1 MPARQR
7 GTVVKLP
14 SGRWGVRYYDEHG
27 RRPRTGVSWATKTEA
42 RDWLERKLEEVD
54 ALRRGDP
61 VVERRREMPTFSELC
76 EEYLAQHAAEENTIR
91 TLRARLKRA
100 RATFGT
106 TKVDRIV
113 VEEVRRW
120 RKTLPERS
128 AWHYTK
134 ALRQVLHYAVAAKLI
149 DENPAAQVP
158 NPEPKR
164 REIAAFGSWSEVESV
179 AEELG
184 PRDRAIPIVA
194 AGTGLRPEEWIAL
207 ERSDVDRRSGVLHV
221 RRVFT
226 DRRVKLYGKQDGSLR
241 AVPLPA
247 RVLEALDELP
257 PLDTRLLFPAARG
270 GHLNLHNWR
279 AKCWNP
285 AVRAAGLEHRSPYA
299 LRHTY
304 AAFAIAAGVPL
315 FHLARFMGT
324 SAEQIDRTY
333 GHLLPDSLELARGL
347 LDAFLNESETA
358 VSKGGQ

>member
-27 RRPRTGVSWATKTEA
+27 RRPRPGVSWATKTEA

-54 ALRRGDP
+54 ALRRGDS

-149 DENPAAQVP
+149 DENPAAQVR

-164 REIAAFGSWSEVESV
+164 REIPAFGSWSEVETV

-184 PRDRAIPIVA
+184 A
-194 AGTGLRPEEWIAL
+194 A
-207 ERSDVDRRSGVLHV
+207 
-221 RRVFT
+221 
-226 DRRVKLYGKQDGSLR
+226 
-241 AVPLPA
+241 
-247 RVLEALDELP
+247 
-257 PLDTRLLFPAARG
+257 
-270 GHLNLHNWR
+270 
-279 AKCWNP
+279 
-285 AVRAAGLEHRSPYA
+285 
-299 LRHTY
+299 
-304 AAFAIAAGVPL
+304 
-315 FHLARFMGT
+315 
-324 SAEQIDRTY
+324 
-333 GHLLPDSLELARGL
+333 
-347 LDAFLNESETA
+347 
-358 VSKGGQ
+358 